1 LALFRVF
8 SCLPQADCLGL
19 ATVASVWLRL
29 AGSCMRQLVL
39 HKGMPLAPAAA
50 IASQGFLHLK
60 SVMVIGSAD
69 SASAFWSQVAA
80 LLERVEQRKPQLE
93 KLVLRDLVFG
103 VGVVKLSDVA
113 VAQVRVFQL
122 VMQLAHNSAV
132 LRQFELAGVNLE
144 APVASQASL
153 VRELTA
159 LLGASPPLPALTALT
174 AADCDQ
180 ALRCVRGAVFGPLGA
195 QLERLDLS
203 SGGLRTGG
211 AVTLAQALPNMKCL
225 KVLMLGNNGIGP
237 EGTFALAR
245 GLEFVRETL
254 EDLDLSGNGLGPEG
268 LQILGGPLQQV
279 QNLKALSLRGAW
291 TSSEGVDALL
301 ELLRAIAPKI
311 ERLDLSQN
319 RLGPDGVRQL
329 LAALPD
335 LPQLRTLKIGE
346 NYFATSEFCARRGAN
361 FEKIAVAAPAL
372 EELDLGGVG
381 IGSCVFALT
390 AIISALPRGLK
401 ELSLSSSKM
410 QGAQMRHLV
419 DAMPRMPELRTLRLV
434 QAQMDDKAASSLEAL
449 AGKLPALRVLDIR
462 GNILS
467 KQAISVLEKG
477 LRQMPS
483 FQELRVSARR
493 V

>member
-1 LALFRVF
+1 
-8 SCLPQADCLGL
+8 
-19 ATVASVWLRL
+19 
-29 AGSCMRQLVL
+29 M
-39 HKGMPLAPAAA
+39 
-50 IASQGFLHLK
+50 K

-80 LLERVEQRKPQLE
+80 LLERIEQRKPQLE
-93 KLVLRDLVFG
+93 KLVLRDLAFG
-103 VGVVKLSDVA
+103 VGVVKLPDVA
-113 VAQVRVFQL
+113 VAQVQVFRL
-122 VMQLAHNSAV
+122 VMQLAQNSAA
-132 LRQFELAGVNLE
+132 LRQFELAGVYLE
-144 APVASQASL
+144 APVASQASSL
-153 VRELTA
+153 VHELTA

-174 AADCDQ
+174 AADCGQ
-180 ALRCVRGAVFGPLGA
+180 ALRYVRGAVFGPLGA

-203 SGGLRTGG
+203 SGGLCTGG

-237 EGTFALAR
+237 EGTLALAR

-268 LQILGGPLQQV
+268 LQILAGPLQQV

-291 TSSEGVDALL
+291 TSLEGVDALL

-319 RLGPDGVRQL
+319 KLGPDGMRQL

-335 LPQLRTLKIGE
+335 LPQLRTLKMGE
-346 NYFATSEFCARRGAN
+346 NYFATSEFCTRRTN

-381 IGSCVFALT
+381 IGCCVFALT

-401 ELSLSSSKM
+401 ELSLSVSKM
-410 QGAQMRHLV
+410 QGTQMSHLV
-419 DAMPRMPELRTLRLV
+419 DAMPRMPELQTLRLV
-434 QAQMDDKAASSLEAL
+434 QAQMDDKAASSLEEL

-462 GNILS
+462 GNFLS
-467 KQAISVLEKG
+467 KQVLSVLEKG

-483 FQELRVSARR
+483 FQELRVAARR